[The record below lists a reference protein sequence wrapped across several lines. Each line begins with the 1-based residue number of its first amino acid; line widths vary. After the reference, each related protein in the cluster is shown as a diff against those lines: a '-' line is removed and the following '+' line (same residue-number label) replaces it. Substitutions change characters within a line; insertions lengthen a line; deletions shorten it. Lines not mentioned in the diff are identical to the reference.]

1 MAAKRVC
8 VGAITGTH
16 GVQGEV
22 RLKSFCVEPVAIADY
37 SPLWCDSTAQKID
50 VTITRPIKGGFAA
63 RLTGVHSREQ
73 AERLRGSLLYAD
85 RNMLSD
91 LTDDEF
97 YQSDLI
103 GLDVKDVDG
112 AILGT
117 VKAVVDYG
125 AGDLLEVR
133 LANSTDTAL
142 LPFTTALV
150 PTVDLASGRIIVD
163 PPAGIFPNPTNGG

>member
-1 MAAKRVC
+1 MAERRVC
-8 VGAITGTH
+8 VGAITGAH

-37 SPLWCDSTAQKID
+37 GPLWCDSTAQRTA

-63 RLTGVHSREQ
+63 RLAGVHSRGE

-91 LTDDEF
+91 LADDEF
-97 YQSDLI
+97 YQADLI
-103 GLDVKDVDG
+103 GLDVKDLCG
-112 AILGT
+112 TLLGT
-117 VKAVVDYG
+117 VRAVVDYG

-133 LANSTDTAL
+133 LANSTDTVL
-142 LPFTTALV
+142 LPFTTASV

-163 PPAGIFPNPTNGG
+163 PPTGLFPNPANGE